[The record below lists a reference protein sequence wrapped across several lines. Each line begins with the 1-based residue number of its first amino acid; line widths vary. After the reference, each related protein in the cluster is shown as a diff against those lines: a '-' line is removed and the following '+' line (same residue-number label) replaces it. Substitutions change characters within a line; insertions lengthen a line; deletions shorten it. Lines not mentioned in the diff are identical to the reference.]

1 MLLGLYLIALGSA
14 LYVQCPINW
23 ILVIVAITVHHKII
37 LGEEVFLQSRFGE
50 EWIRYRKDVRRYL

>member
-1 MLLGLYLIALGSA
+1 MLLGLYLLALGSA

-50 EWIRYRKDVRRYL
+50 EWIRYRKDVRLYL